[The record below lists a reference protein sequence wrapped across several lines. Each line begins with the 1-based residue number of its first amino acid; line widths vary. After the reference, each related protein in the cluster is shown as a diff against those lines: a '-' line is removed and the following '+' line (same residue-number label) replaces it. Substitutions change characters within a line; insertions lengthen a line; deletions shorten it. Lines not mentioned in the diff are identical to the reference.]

1 MAGKRHVLTLD
12 DAANLGLE
20 THIKHAIGLVKD
32 KILDVAEGDATT
44 LYEVDQSAGGSNKK
58 IAPALDLAELRAYIG
73 TTVDNARAD
82 PRTVGELAGLIVD
95 LRDQLTGGGQ
105 DEGSGVRLALAVTTA
120 AATLGRNGGRTLNEG
135 LVKDGEQETT
145 SLAGTCLGASHQ
157 IATANDD
164 GDRVLLDRGRDLVA
178 SKLDVAQEMLVQ
190 RGVGEGQDG
199 LRDIMAGR
207 SDRDVVV
214 LLKVDASVLLARV
227 ISSAE
232 ELTLDARVGVA
243 NDVLAI
249 APATL
254 TAADR
259 TAAAAHVTADIG
271 ASTAVGVAVEAT
283 LTVAPRL
290 LLRGR
295 GRLVRSSA
303 ARSGTKVGVG
313 TSIEAVVAGQIRLVF
328 TVCNTGDGKRCL
340 KLTQPRHCC

>member
-1 MAGKRHVLTLD
+1 
-12 DAANLGLE
+12 
-20 THIKHAIGLVKD
+20 
-32 KILDVAEGDATT
+32 
-44 LYEVDQSAGGSNKK
+44 
-58 IAPALDLAELRAYIG
+58 
-73 TTVDNARAD
+73 
-82 PRTVGELAGLIVD
+82 
-95 LRDQLTGGGQ
+95 
-105 DEGSGVRLALAVTTA
+105 
-120 AATLGRNGGRTLNEG
+120 
-135 LVKDGEQETT
+135 
-145 SLAGTCLGASHQ
+145 
-157 IATANDD
+157 
-164 GDRVLLDRGRDLVA
+164 
-178 SKLDVAQEMLVQ
+178 MLVQ

-259 TAAAAHVTADIG
+259 TAATAHVTADIG

-283 LTVAPRL
+283 LTVAPRLL

-328 TVCNTGDGKRCL
+328 TVCNTGDGKRRL